1 MSAKTKETARKP
13 GRPKK
18 LESIPIS
25 EFKRII
31 KKKPIGFNVEF
42 IYTYPITFK
51 KFIETFNSCNVS
63 EIFIHFSPECIKIQ
77 GKVNK
82 NNTSVEQVDLV
93 NEDTLKLIIR
103 PSEVYSYFCDKDYYL
118 KFKMPEWSIPLCDV
132 DESVIKITL
141 KYSEKSNNMSFDAH
155 NSSVG
160 CVFTHKLH
168 LDIVKKADMVD
179 VDEQTL
185 RATESADIIFE
196 NVTTSFK
203 KILCKPCRKKSTD
216 GKLELSADKVV
227 LRFSSDAKK
236 SSMTIPILTDNDY
249 NTKLI
254 EKKNLR
260 EEIQAINKT
269 GIICQYKFPI
279 SVIISFL
286 LHSKDMKSKILFSTG
301 AMIMMISHTDS
312 SFIYYHVLETLVQE

>member
-18 LESIPIS
+18 VESIPVS

-31 KKKPIGFNVEF
+31 KKKPTGYNVEF

-63 EIFIHFSPECIKIQ
+63 EIFIHFSAECIKIQ
-77 GKVNK
+77 GRVNK
-82 NNTSVEQVDLV
+82 NNTSVDRVDTV
-93 NEDTLKLIIR
+93 NEDTLKLIIL
-103 PSEVYSYFCDKDYYL
+103 PTEVYSYFCDKDYYL

-141 KYSEKSNNMSFDAH
+141 KYCDKSNDISFEAH

-160 CVFTHKLH
+160 CVFSHRIH
-168 LDIVKKADMVD
+168 LDIVEKSDMVS
-179 VDEQTL
+179 VDEQILKVTKN
-185 RATESADIIFE
+185 ADIIFE

-216 GKLELSADKVV
+216 GTLELNKEKVI
-227 LRFSSDAKK
+227 LGFTSESRRSD
-236 SSMTIPILTDNDY
+236 MIIPTLTNDEY
-249 NTKLI
+249 TVKIN
-254 EKKNLR
+254 EKKTLR

-269 GIICQYKFPI
+269 GAISTYKFPI
-279 SVIISFL
+279 SVVISFL
-286 LHSKDMKSKILFSTG
+286 LHIKDMKSKIMFSKK

-312 SFIYYHVLETLVQE
+312 SFIYYYVLEN